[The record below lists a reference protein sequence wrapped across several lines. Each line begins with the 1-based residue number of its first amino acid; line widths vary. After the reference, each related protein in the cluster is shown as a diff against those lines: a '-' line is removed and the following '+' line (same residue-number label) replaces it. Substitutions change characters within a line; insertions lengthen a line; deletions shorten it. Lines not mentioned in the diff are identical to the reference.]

1 MWIAQNKYFKIKI
14 VFARLDPFLLAF
26 RLTASSRF
34 QHLRHYRTKYCD
46 YFSWND
52 IVRATHRSSYR
63 TNCHPTDTMLHWS
76 VHHDW
81 ASWKCPTCDLR
92 HKHRATWQVSKLYKI
107 GCCLNASFSIFF
119 YILGRWSFR
128 TKALFISLA
137 TKPTQ
142 LEIMINADQCK
153 WLLTI
158 ADNFSVCWRI
168 WPMQPDDL

>member
-1 MWIAQNKYFKIKI
+1 MFSTPCPSNSRRVSRKASFLKKIGLPRPLFVYFRSFQTIYRIKT
-14 VFARLDPFLLAF
+14 LDFIMI
-26 RLTASSRF
+26 
-34 QHLRHYRTKYCD
+34 RTR
-46 YFSWND
+46 
-52 IVRATHRSSYR
+52 IVRVEGEHADHLTTTTAR
-63 TNCHPTDTMLHWS
+63 
-76 VHHDW
+76 V
-81 ASWKCPTCDLR
+81 
-92 HKHRATWQVSKLYKI
+92 VSKLYEL
-107 GCCLNASFSIFF
+107 GCCLNASFTIFF